1 MRREPGWMSRNDR
14 DGVLLAGTA
23 VLSDGRQVVVQL
35 TNLSREGCRIESEET
50 LPIGERLTLHV
61 EPLAGVAGS
70 VRWSLAGK
78 AGVRFEV
85 GDRA

>member
-1 MRREPGWMSRNDR
+1 MRREPGWMSRNHR
-14 DGVLLAGTA
+14 DGVLLAGSA
-23 VLSDGRQVVVQL
+23 VLSDGRQIGVRL

-50 LPIGERLTLHV
+50 LRIGERLTLDA
-61 EPLAGVAGS
+61 EPLAGVAGL

-85 GDRA
+85 GDWT